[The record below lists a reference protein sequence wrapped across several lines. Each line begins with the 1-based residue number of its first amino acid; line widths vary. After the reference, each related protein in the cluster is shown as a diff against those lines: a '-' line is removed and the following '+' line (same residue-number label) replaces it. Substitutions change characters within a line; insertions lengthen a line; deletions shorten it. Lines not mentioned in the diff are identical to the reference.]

1 MDIMEVHCRAEDVDW
16 YSYQGFSEDYIKGD
30 VGGSTGTCAH
40 ENETEDVTTSA
51 GCTTPGSK
59 VITCEDCGAELRTVT
74 IPALGH
80 LEKDEII
87 TAATC
92 ETAGSKNVVCTRCS
106 NTINNVEIK
115 ALGHN
120 IVAGKCTR
128 EGCDYTEPAQEDLF
142 QKFFESR
149 TADMT
154 AVNSADKAW
163 TALPSGLKYKLKASG
178 SEEKV
183 FTLTMK
189 KGGYLTVKGT
199 VSQPMAKVTATDA
212 NKKMVGT
219 LSSTSYMPTTTAFEA
234 TVEHGDVI
242 TFTVSS
248 YTYATDSY
256 YVEITDITL
265 DETCLHSL
273 SQEVAAEAAT
283 CTKDGNNLY
292 YECLVCKGKFKDK
305 ACTTPMSDAEAI
317 IPASHTYDESKNVAV
332 DGGKA
337 TVKSCSVCKLTTVVA
352 GSGEGTPAYTVTL
365 GGEHL
370 TFTAEGKTGTSYTV
384 GSGKNL
390 YFLAKVES
398 GYMIKSS
405 GTAVK
410 VDGYDG
416 PYKVENV
423 TANKTVTLTTAA
435 APKAEYSF
443 DLRTEN
449 GTQVAYITGYKG
461 NGGDITIQK
470 PGGSV
475 YFAQFETDDIAYN
488 VISMSG
494 SEYTAEVRKVKKT
507 SGSKLNGASGTLTI
521 PETVTI
527 TKADTDFTFTII
539 GIGEKALY
547 EYENGYS
554 SSDYWFAEVKF
565 PSTLQYI
572 GKWGCSG
579 LAGVTEIDLS
589 NTKVASIGSFAFN
602 NCESLETIKLPATLA
617 TFGGETKT
625 ETKENAGQSTDKD
638 TSTGGYDGGSESNKK
653 FDGKQEE
660 SVCYTENVFMGC
672 QSLQNI
678 LVAAGN
684 PGFKDVDGVLFTKDG
699 KTLVRYP
706 VGKSATS
713 YTIPDG
719 TEIIEECAFMQTA
732 TGMQQKPGKLQTVTF
747 PRSLKQIKSGA
758 FRQTSLTSVQLPAN
772 VTFGSYIFDCSK
784 TLATVTTEPG
794 VTKIPDKA
802 FWGCEK
808 LTSVTLG
815 DSVTA
820 IGVSAFERTGLTGID
835 LNKVTDIGNYA
846 FYGSKLTTVTVPA
859 AEKTG
864 TARS

>member
-1 MDIMEVHCRAEDVDW
+1 MELHGSMEVHCRAEDVDW

-106 NTINNVEIK
+106 N
-115 ALGHN
+115 
-120 IVAGKCTR
+120 
-128 EGCDYTEPAQEDLF
+128 
-142 QKFFESR
+142 
-149 TADMT
+149 
-154 AVNSADKAW
+154 
-163 TALPSGLKYKLKASG
+163 
-178 SEEKV
+178 
-183 FTLTMK
+183 
-189 KGGYLTVKGT
+189 
-199 VSQPMAKVTATDA
+199 
-212 NKKMVGT
+212 
-219 LSSTSYMPTTTAFEA
+219 
-234 TVEHGDVI
+234 
-242 TFTVSS
+242 
-248 YTYATDSY
+248 
-256 YVEITDITL
+256 
-265 DETCLHSL
+265 
-273 SQEVAAEAAT
+273 
-283 CTKDGNNLY
+283 
-292 YECLVCKGKFKDK
+292 
-305 ACTTPMSDAEAI
+305 
-317 IPASHTYDESKNVAV
+317 
-332 DGGKA
+332 
-337 TVKSCSVCKLTTVVA
+337 
-352 GSGEGTPAYTVTL
+352 
-365 GGEHL
+365 
-370 TFTAEGKTGTSYTV
+370 
-384 GSGKNL
+384 
-390 YFLAKVES
+390 
-398 GYMIKSS
+398 
-405 GTAVK
+405 
-410 VDGYDG
+410 
-416 PYKVENV
+416 
-423 TANKTVTLTTAA
+423 
-435 APKAEYSF
+435 SF

-461 NGGDITIQK
+461 NGGDITIQE

-684 PGFKDVDGVLFTKDG
+684 PSFKDVDGVLFTKDG
-699 KTLVRYP
+699 KTIVRYP
-706 VGKSATS
+706 VGKSTTS

-747 PRSLKQIKSGA
+747 PRSLKQIKNGA

-859 AEKTG
+859 AAKTG
-864 TARS
+864 TGAFMNCADLTTATVNGTKLDRYMFWYCTGLTTLTAPNVTEIDECALGYCVKLTSLLLAKVTSIGYGAFRNCHGLTAVTIPGSVRSFGKYVFADCGNLSSVTFVGNANVTSLPEGTFYECVKLKEVHLGDGISQTEGLSLYMAGWSNGMKVDG